1 MSNIT
6 LVRHGQA
13 NTGARDEA
21 NYDALS
27 DLGQQQAVWLGQHI
41 RDTGEHYERFYSG
54 TLTRHR
60 QTAAGMALCE
70 AEALVIDER
79 LNEMEFFT
87 LANLLQQQQNVPI
100 PQEREEFVTYLP
112 MLMNKWR
119 AGEID
124 NPPEGYE
131 DFQTRTQSVIEDIA
145 GGRGAAMVVTS
156 GGLIAMALRGVLDLD
171 THGFSR
177 LALAIMNSSM
187 HRLHDVSGDLMMTQ
201 FNAVPHLEDRARH
214 HAQTHL

>member
-1 MSNIT
+1 
-6 LVRHGQA
+6 
-13 NTGARDEA
+13 
-21 NYDALS
+21 
-27 DLGQQQAVWLGQHI
+27 
-41 RDTGEHYERFYSG
+41 
-54 TLTRHR
+54 
-60 QTAAGMALCE
+60 MALCE
-70 AEALVIDER
+70 AEALMLDER

-119 AGEID
+119 ASEID
-124 NPPEGYE
+124 NPPESYQT
-131 DFQTRTQSVIEDIA
+131 FQTRTQSVIEEISQ
-145 GGRGAAMVVTS
+145 GRGAAIVVTS

-171 THGFSR
+171 TQGFSR

-187 HRLHDVSGDLMMTQ
+187 HRLHSVGGDLMMTQ
-201 FNAVPHLEDRARH
+201 FNTVPHLEDRERH